1 MSMKRIALDIGA
13 NVGEFTFDLARR
25 NPELTVVAV
34 EPVTSLAEK
43 IRRDVEEQGVPN
55 VTVLDVALGRW
66 AGETTMN
73 VAELG
78 DWGVSSMLD
87 FDAESL
93 ADDEYWSTRSDL
105 RFTTKQ
111 TVRVQT
117 LADVLVELDP
127 EVVEFCKIDVQGL
140 DLQVLESAGEQL
152 GRIRAGVLEVPTV
165 ARARLYAEE
174 RDTLH
179 TALNFLTGH
188 GFEVYALKPND
199 PACNE
204 MNVYFIRAG
213 EDPRELEAALGLR
226 GIHLYDGKHFW
237 GSWASSMAE
246 LEADQARLRERD
258 ERAAVLDA
266 RVRELEARIA
276 VLEPLAGQ
284 AAGGEQPTGDA
295 LLIAGAEPEG
305 PRAAQARWAQ
315 AVREL
320 EEARRSCDLLAEK
333 ERRASLAL
341 RAARETLTS
350 STAREN
356 LLLAELHDRDL
367 QISDLRH
374 STSWRVT
381 WPLRVGGHRAR
392 RIRAIAN
399 KVRQRS

>member
-1 MSMKRIALDIGA
+1 MSNDRIALDIGA

-25 NPELTVVAV
+25 NPGLTVVAV
-34 EPVTSLAEK
+34 EPVTALAEK
-43 IRRDVEEQGVPN
+43 IRRQADEEGASN
-55 VTVLDVALGRW
+55 VSVLDVALGRW

-78 DWGVSSMLD
+78 DWGVSSMLE
-87 FDAESL
+87 FDADAL
-93 ADDEYWSTRSDL
+93 AGDEYWSTRPDL

-111 TVRVQT
+111 AVRVRT
-117 LADVLVELDP
+117 LADLLAELDP
-127 EVVEFCKIDVQGL
+127 AVVEFCKIDVQGL
-140 DLQVLESAGEQL
+140 DLQVLESAGEYL
-152 GRIRAGVLEVPTV
+152 DRIRAGVLEVPTV

-179 TALNFLTGH
+179 TALDFLASH

-204 MNVYFIRAG
+204 MNVYFVRTG
-213 EDPRELEAALGLR
+213 EDFRALEAELGLR

-237 GSWASSMAE
+237 GRWAASMAE
-246 LEADQARLRERD
+246 LEADEARLRERD
-258 ERAAVLDA
+258 SRASVLDQ
-266 RVRELEARIA
+266 RVRELEERIA

-284 AAGGEQPTGDA
+284 VPSAAEP

-320 EEARRSCDLLAEK
+320 EEARRSCDLLAER

-350 STAREN
+350 STARES

-367 QISDLRH
+367 QISDLRQ

-392 RIRAIAN
+392 TLRAIAN